1 MRRRLTR
8 VKSLNP
14 AARILGLDIGRKFTG
29 LAICDNEFKVARGF
43 KTLTVDISNN
53 KADNYKES
61 SGMLRALRNTIRNH
75 NIKGLVVGYP
85 LLQTEED
92 DLKVATTTRHCLF
105 VE

>member
-1 MRRRLTR
+1 MK
-8 VKSLNP
+8 VKQLNP

-43 KTLTVDISNN
+43 KTLTVDITGNRV
-53 KADNYKES
+53 KDFKES

-85 LLQTEED
+85 IVHTETD
-92 DLKVATTTRHCLF
+92 DVKIATLTRHCIF